1 MLTRMLRA
9 RYGIAAS
16 NCVTHAQVS
25 INPSNFQIG
34 YHTDWAGN
42 FPFEEIGLPDNYA
55 QPLASLQLFG
65 FNYDGTFFAAT
76 GARMWKGV
84 VNSEDLLREEAR
96 QQSISVAQLR
106 TLLRNQYRRLSALLP
121 DNNKSSGNN
130 TESNSSNAREVNP

>member
-1 MLTRMLRA
+1 MLRSKYNIPA
-9 RYGIAAS
+9 T

-42 FPFEEIGLPDNYA
+42 FPFEAMGLPDNYS
-55 QPLASLQLFG
+55 QPLASLNLFG

-84 VNSEDLLREEAR
+84 VNSEDLLREQA
-96 QQSISVAQLR
+96 QKNSISVAQLR
-106 TLLRNQYRRLSALLP
+106 TQLRNQYRRLSALLP
-121 DNNKSSGNN
+121 ENNRPSGANSI
-130 TESNSSNAREVNP
+130 SNSSTAQEVNP